1 MAQDWL
7 NRSRRSRLDLFLI
20 LSYSPFQEIARR
32 IMVKIVKNQKKILFK
47 SFVEQML
54 SLNKMV
60 NLMLFN
66 QRPIEKELQLK
77 V

>member
-1 MAQDWL
+1 M

-20 LSYSPFQEIARR
+20 LSYSHFQEIARR

>member
-1 MAQDWL
+1 M

-20 LSYSPFQEIARR
+20 LSYSHFQEIARR

-47 SFVEQML
+47 SMVEQML